1 MYNEAQLIL
10 KQRSDQYTES
20 HVSNKKQID
29 GSVLGDLVYCSSCEK
44 KMTYTTTSGSRKTA
58 DGSTHHYV
66 YGRFVCPGSALNRY
80 DCSGQSTYSS
90 NKMEKTV
97 NAYLYKCFKSLKS
110 ENQIAKLEEKHRKKE
125 YALQKRIRVMKYDLE
140 KENEDYDNLIM
151 LIPKSLMHP
160 EKYSAEVISKR
171 LSVAKK
177 KIEKQTKKLEELNE
191 QRKIQARK
199 KKTIR
204 QKYEKLK
211 SMAEQFDVA
220 DVDHNKMIV
229 LDLIEKIYAG
239 KGTGNSYDVQV
250 QLNEEYSELISL

>member
-1 MYNEAQLIL
+1 
-10 KQRSDQYTES
+10 
-20 HVSNKKQID
+20 
-29 GSVLGDLVYCSSCEK
+29 
-44 KMTYTTTSGSRKTA
+44 
-58 DGSTHHYV
+58 
-66 YGRFVCPGSALNRY
+66 
-80 DCSGQSTYSS
+80 
-90 NKMEKTV
+90 
-97 NAYLYKCFKSLKS
+97 
-110 ENQIAKLEEKHRKKE
+110 
-125 YALQKRIRVMKYDLE
+125 
-140 KENEDYDNLIM
+140 M

>member
-1 MYNEAQLIL
+1 
-10 KQRSDQYTES
+10 
-20 HVSNKKQID
+20 
-29 GSVLGDLVYCSSCEK
+29 
-44 KMTYTTTSGSRKTA
+44 
-58 DGSTHHYV
+58 
-66 YGRFVCPGSALNRY
+66 
-80 DCSGQSTYSS
+80 
-90 NKMEKTV
+90 
-97 NAYLYKCFKSLKS
+97 
-110 ENQIAKLEEKHRKKE
+110 
-125 YALQKRIRVMKYDLE
+125 MKYDLE

-151 LIPKSLMHP
+151 LIPKSLMYP

-239 KGTGNSYDVQV
+239 KGIGNSYDIQV

>member
-1 MYNEAQLIL
+1 MQKKACHEFAA
-10 KQRSDQYTES
+10 KQ
-20 HVSNKKQID
+20 N
-29 GSVLGDLVYCSSCEK
+29 
-44 KMTYTTTSGSRKTA
+44 
-58 DGSTHHYV
+58 
-66 YGRFVCPGSALNRY
+66 
-80 DCSGQSTYSS
+80 
-90 NKMEKTV
+90 
-97 NAYLYKCFKSLKS
+97 
-110 ENQIAKLEEKHRKKE
+110 
-125 YALQKRIRVMKYDLE
+125 MKYDLE

>member
-1 MYNEAQLIL
+1 
-10 KQRSDQYTES
+10 
-20 HVSNKKQID
+20 
-29 GSVLGDLVYCSSCEK
+29 
-44 KMTYTTTSGSRKTA
+44 
-58 DGSTHHYV
+58 
-66 YGRFVCPGSALNRY
+66 
-80 DCSGQSTYSS
+80 
-90 NKMEKTV
+90 
-97 NAYLYKCFKSLKS
+97 
-110 ENQIAKLEEKHRKKE
+110 
-125 YALQKRIRVMKYDLE
+125 MKYDLE

-151 LIPKSLMHP
+151 LIPKSLMYP

>member
-1 MYNEAQLIL
+1 
-10 KQRSDQYTES
+10 
-20 HVSNKKQID
+20 
-29 GSVLGDLVYCSSCEK
+29 
-44 KMTYTTTSGSRKTA
+44 
-58 DGSTHHYV
+58 
-66 YGRFVCPGSALNRY
+66 
-80 DCSGQSTYSS
+80 
-90 NKMEKTV
+90 
-97 NAYLYKCFKSLKS
+97 
-110 ENQIAKLEEKHRKKE
+110 
-125 YALQKRIRVMKYDLE
+125 MKYDLE

-191 QRKIQARK
+191 QRKIQAQK

-239 KGTGNSYDVQV
+239 KGTSNSYDVQV